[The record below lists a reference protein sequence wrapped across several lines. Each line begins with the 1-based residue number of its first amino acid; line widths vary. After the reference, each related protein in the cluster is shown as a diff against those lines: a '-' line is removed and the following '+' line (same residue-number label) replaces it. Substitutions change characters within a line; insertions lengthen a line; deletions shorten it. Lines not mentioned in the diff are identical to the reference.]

1 MLFSRHAGNK
11 ENSPEEIERLLKLL
25 LSGMLALFDAP
36 CYASVVS
43 RNVLKDVIL
52 YFTTL
57 ISDKTL
63 EKFEESEMSIQCVN
77 RLLLRVI
84 TNSDKTSCLGA
95 CIKLLQELSEN
106 TNSSPTLLKLVM
118 KCCWKSTHLL
128 PDYINE
134 VKLNVLLDDI
144 HQFFRVLPASF
155 WKLRSDRVPQQTMK
169 ALLQT
174 LCKLRGNEVR
184 NSFAENMLQASIK
197 GANVLTVSDHLSH
210 CYDFCIVYLEYEFLF
225 ILSLI
230 L

>member
-11 ENSPEEIERLLKLL
+11 ENSAEEIERLLKLL

-184 NSFAENMLQASIK
+184 HSFAEY
-197 GANVLTVSDHLSH
+197 VSGQ
-210 CYDFCIVYLEYEFLF
+210 C
-225 ILSLI
+225 
-230 L
+230 

>member
-1 MLFSRHAGNK
+1 MLFSRHAGSK
-11 ENSPEEIERLLKLL
+11 ENSSEEIERLLKLL

-63 EKFEESEMSIQCVN
+63 EKFEKSDMSIQCVN

-134 VKLNVLLDDI
+134 VKLNILLDDI

-184 NSFAENMLQASIK
+184 NSFAENMLQASVK
-197 GANVLTVSDHLSH
+197 DANVLTISDHLSY
-210 CYDFCIVYLEYEFLF
+210 CYNIWIVYLEYELLF
-225 ILSLI
+225 YCL
-230 L
+230 